1 MMIHDDSELHFLFRF
16 SFFWL
21 ERKRIIRQDRLG
33 TKRKKTNS
41 NQNGMWRFVSFRFVW
56 FGLVSFRLCSL
67 CTHQGSDA
75 ALIDI
80 EILSSDS
87 GAPVVEMHGYAAEV
101 MRVVRFIP
109 SLVSLVAVSSHACL
123 AAASSPRASH
133 RVRIA

>member
-1 MMIHDDSELHFLFRF
+1 MMIQ
-16 SFFWL
+16 SFIFCFVFPFFGWN
-21 ERKRIIRQDRLG
+21 EKGSFAKTGSGPNGRKQTL
-33 TKRKKTNS
+33 TKTECGVS
-41 NQNGMWRFVSFRFVW
+41 FRFVSFRLVW
-56 FGLVSFRLCSL
+56 FGLVWFRLCSL

>member
-1 MMIHDDSELHFLFRF
+1 MIQKI
-16 SFFWL
+16 SFCFVLPFFGWN
-21 ERKRIIRQDRLG
+21 EKGSFAKTGSGPNGRKQTL
-33 TKRKKTNS
+33 TKTDVAF
-41 NQNGMWRFVSFRFVW
+41 RFVSFRF
-56 FGLVSFRLCSL
+56 VSFRLCSL
-67 CTHQGSDA
+67 CNHQGSDA

-109 SLVSLVAVSSHACL
+109 SLVSLVAVSSHTWL
-123 AAASSPRASH
+123 AAVSPPRVSH

>member
-1 MMIHDDSELHFLFRF
+1 M
-16 SFFWL
+16 
-21 ERKRIIRQDRLG
+21 IIRQDRLG

-41 NQNGMWRFVSFRFVW
+41 NQNGCGVSFRFVSFRF
-56 FGLVSFRLCSL
+56 VSFRLCSL
-67 CTHQGSDA
+67 CNHQGSDA